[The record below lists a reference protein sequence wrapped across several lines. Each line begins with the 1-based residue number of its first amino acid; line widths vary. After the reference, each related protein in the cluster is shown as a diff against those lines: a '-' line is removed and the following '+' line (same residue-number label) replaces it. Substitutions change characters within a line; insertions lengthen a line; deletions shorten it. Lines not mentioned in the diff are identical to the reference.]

1 MSDSGAG
8 DSSPQYVKLL
18 ILEQLLVLL
27 FFFFSLKTKMAAYMQ
42 LC

>member
-27 FFFFSLKTKMAAYMQ
+27 FFFSLKTKMAAYMQ